1 MTETNQYVKRV
12 QEELT
17 KFEDTMEELRALRSV
32 ADELRS
38 FRKMI
43 KLKRYD

>member
-17 KFEDTMEELRALRSV
+17 KFEDTMEELQALRSV

>member
-1 MTETNQYVKRV
+1 MAETNQYVKRI

-43 KLKRYD
+43 RLKRYD

>member
-1 MTETNQYVKRV
+1 MAETNQYVKRV

-32 ADELRS
+32 ADELGS
-38 FRKMI
+38 FKRMI
-43 KLKRYD
+43 RLKRYD

>member
-1 MTETNQYVKRV
+1 MTETNQYVKKV
-12 QEELT
+12 QEELL
-17 KFEDTMEELRALRSV
+17 KFEDTMEELRTLRSV

-38 FRKMI
+38 FRRMI